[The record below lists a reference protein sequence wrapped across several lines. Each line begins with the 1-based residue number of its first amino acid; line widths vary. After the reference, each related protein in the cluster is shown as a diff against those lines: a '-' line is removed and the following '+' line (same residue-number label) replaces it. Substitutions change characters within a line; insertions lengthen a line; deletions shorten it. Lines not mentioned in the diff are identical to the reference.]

1 MFRIVIK
8 NRKKTIVFVSVI
20 TVFLAVFLAAFL
32 IFRDSINKP
41 KTLLKAL
48 QDNVD
53 LQIKGF
59 VYTEVGENKGKW
71 EVKAESASYD
81 KKQNLAVLDQ
91 VRVTVITADGKK
103 YEMKADKGRIF
114 TDKKNMNI
122 SGNVV
127 ITSDDGDNF
136 FTEYVQYSDEERKFF
151 TDAPVRMESRRI
163 RITGQGLAI
172 FLNSGELSIPSMVKA
187 NIH

>member
-8 NRKKTIVFVSVI
+8 NRKKTIVFFSVV

-71 EVKAESASYD
+71 EVKAASASYD
-81 KKQNLAVLDQ
+81 KKQNLAVLEQ

-136 FTEYVQYSDEERKFF
+136 FT
-151 TDAPVRMESRRI
+151 DAPVRMESRRI

>member
-1 MFRIVIK
+1 MVFFCIV
-8 NRKKTIVFVSVI
+8 
-20 TVFLAVFLAAFL
+20 TVFLVVLLAVFL
-32 IFRDSINKP
+32 IFRDSIHKP
-41 KTLLKAL
+41 RTLLKTL
-48 QDNVD
+48 QDNMD

-59 VYTEVGENKGKW
+59 VYTEVGESKGKW

-91 VRVTVITADGKK
+91 VRVTVVTADDKK
-103 YEMKADKGRIF
+103 YEMKADQGRIF

-127 ITSDDGDNF
+127 ITSDDGDKF
-136 FTEYVQYSDEERKFF
+136 FTEYVRYSDEERKFF
-151 TDAPVRMESRRI
+151 TDAPVRMEGRRI
-163 RITGQGLAI
+163 SITGQGLAI
-172 FLNSGELSIPSMVKA
+172 FLNSGELNIPSMVKA